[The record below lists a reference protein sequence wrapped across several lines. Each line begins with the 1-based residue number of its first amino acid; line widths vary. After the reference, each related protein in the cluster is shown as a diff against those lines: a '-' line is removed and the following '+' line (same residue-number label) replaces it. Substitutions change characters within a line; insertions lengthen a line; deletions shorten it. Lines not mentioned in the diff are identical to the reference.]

1 MSDNIKTVPNTGT
14 RADIINN
21 RGHHMST
28 ENKLEQ
34 VKTELA
40 DAIRVWYLRHAED
53 IAGNAGKD
61 AEFSQTYGDGGNV
74 GTWAGDLAAKVAAD
88 AGDMFSGS
96 AASVRLTKGI
106 QALAGRP
113 ATGGM
118 YIDQHAIRKLDET
131 YEIDDT
137 QRGDMLRLL
146 DSIKRGICADG
157 LADWAPI
164 KRAPG
169 TSDLAWA
176 VLRLAAQYLAE
187 GARFQGLA
195 FADVYK
201 TVGGLN
207 DFQQVADDAAK
218 TIEQAARGKIA
229 TDLNITAGPAAFKV
243 DDYQIAAD
251 FLADSLLSAGADIS
265 GPSGA

>member
-1 MSDNIKTVPNTGT
+1 MNDV
-14 RADIINN
+14 
-21 RGHHMST
+21 
-28 ENKLEQ
+28 NKLEQ

-53 IAGNAGKD
+53 IAGDAGKD
-61 AEFSQTYGDGGNV
+61 AEFSQTYDNGETV
-74 GTWAGDLAAKVAAD
+74 GTWAEGIAAKVAAD
-88 AGDMFSGS
+88 AGDFFSGT

-201 TVGGLN
+201 TVGGLK
-207 DFQQVADDAAK
+207 DFEQVAGDAAK

-229 TDLNITAGPAAFKV
+229 ADLNITAGPAAFKV
-243 DDYQIAAD
+243 DDGRRD
-251 FLADSLLSAGADIS
+251 
-265 GPSGA
+265 

>member
-1 MSDNIKTVPNTGT
+1 MNDV
-14 RADIINN
+14 
-21 RGHHMST
+21 
-28 ENKLEQ
+28 NKLEQ

-61 AEFSQTYGDGGNV
+61 AEFSQTYDNGETV
-74 GTWAGDLAAKVAAD
+74 GTWAEGIAAKVAAD
-88 AGDMFSGS
+88 AGDFFSGT
-96 AASVRLTKGI
+96 AASVRLTRGI

-118 YIDQHAIRKLDET
+118 YIDQHAIRKLEET

-137 QRGDMLRLL
+137 QRGDILRLL

-201 TVGGLN
+201 TVGGLK
-207 DFQQVADDAAK
+207 DFEQVAGDAAK

-229 TDLNITAGPAAFKV
+229 ADLNITAGPAAFKV
-243 DDYQIAAD
+243 DDGRRD
-251 FLADSLLSAGADIS
+251 
-265 GPSGA
+265 

>member
-1 MSDNIKTVPNTGT
+1 MNDV
-14 RADIINN
+14 
-21 RGHHMST
+21 
-28 ENKLEQ
+28 NKLEQ

-61 AEFSQTYGDGGNV
+61 AEFSQTYDNGETV
-74 GTWAGDLAAKVAAD
+74 GTWAEGIAAKVAAD
-88 AGDMFSGS
+88 AGDFFSGT
-96 AASVRLTKGI
+96 AASVMLTKGI

-118 YIDQHAIRKLDET
+118 YIDRHAIRKLDET

-201 TVGGLN
+201 TVGGLK
-207 DFQQVADDAAK
+207 DFEQVAGDAAK

-229 TDLNITAGPAAFKV
+229 ADLNITAGPAAFKV
-243 DDYQIAAD
+243 DDGRRD
-251 FLADSLLSAGADIS
+251 
-265 GPSGA
+265 

>member
-1 MSDNIKTVPNTGT
+1 MNDV
-14 RADIINN
+14 
-21 RGHHMST
+21 
-28 ENKLEQ
+28 NKLEQ

-61 AEFSQTYGDGGNV
+61 AEFSQTYDNGETV
-74 GTWAGDLAAKVAAD
+74 GTWAEGIAAKVAAD
-88 AGDMFSGS
+88 AGDFFSGT

-201 TVGGLN
+201 TVGGLK
-207 DFQQVADDAAK
+207 DFEQVAGDAAK

-229 TDLNITAGPAAFKV
+229 ADLNITAGPAAFKV
-243 DDYQIAAD
+243 DDGRRD
-251 FLADSLLSAGADIS
+251 
-265 GPSGA
+265 

>member
-1 MSDNIKTVPNTGT
+1 MNDV
-14 RADIINN
+14 
-21 RGHHMST
+21 
-28 ENKLEQ
+28 NKLEQ

-61 AEFSQTYGDGGNV
+61 AEFSQTYDNGETV

-88 AGDMFSGS
+88 AGDFFSGT
-96 AASVRLTKGI
+96 AASVKLTRGI

-118 YIDQHAIRKLDET
+118 YIDRHAIRKLDET

-201 TVGGLN
+201 TVGGLK
-207 DFQQVADDAAK
+207 DFQQVAGDAAK

-229 TDLNITAGPAAFKV
+229 ADLNITAGPAAFKV
-243 DDYQIAAD
+243 DYQIAAD
-251 FLADSLLSAGADIS
+251 FLADSLLSAGADIR
-265 GPSGA
+265 GPSGV

>member
-1 MSDNIKTVPNTGT
+1 MNDV
-14 RADIINN
+14 
-21 RGHHMST
+21 
-28 ENKLEQ
+28 NKLEQ

-61 AEFSQTYGDGGNV
+61 AEFSQTYDNGETV

-96 AASVRLTKGI
+96 AASVKLTRGI

-113 ATGGM
+113 ATGGV

-169 TSDLAWA
+169 TGDLAWA
-176 VLRLAAQYLAE
+176 LLRLIAQYLAE

-207 DFQQVADDAAK
+207 DFQQGADDAAK

-229 TDLNITAGPAAFKV
+229 ADLNITAGPAAFKV

>member
-1 MSDNIKTVPNTGT
+1 
-14 RADIINN
+14 
-21 RGHHMST
+21 MST

-61 AEFSQTYGDGGNV
+61 AEFSQTYDNGETV

-88 AGDMFSGS
+88 AGDFFSGT

-118 YIDQHAIRKLDET
+118 YIDRHAIRKLDET

-201 TVGGLN
+201 TAGGLK
-207 DFQQVADDAAK
+207 DFEQVAGDAAK

-229 TDLNITAGPAAFKV
+229 ADLNITAGPAAFKV
-243 DDYQIAAD
+243 DYQIAAD
-251 FLADSLLSAGADIS
+251 FLADSLLSAGADTR

>member
-1 MSDNIKTVPNTGT
+1 MNDV
-14 RADIINN
+14 
-21 RGHHMST
+21 
-28 ENKLEQ
+28 NKLEQ

-61 AEFSQTYGDGGNV
+61 AEFSQTYDNGETV
-74 GTWAGDLAAKVAAD
+74 STWAGDLAAKVAAD
-88 AGDMFSGS
+88 AGDFFSGT

-176 VLRLAAQYLAE
+176 LLRLIAQYLAE

-201 TVGGLN
+201 TVGGLK
-207 DFQQVADDAAK
+207 DFEQVAGDAAK
-218 TIEQAARGKIA
+218 TIEQAAREKIA
-229 TDLNITAGPAAFKV
+229 ADLNITAGPAAFKV

-265 GPSGA
+265 GPSGV

>member
-1 MSDNIKTVPNTGT
+1 MNDV
-14 RADIINN
+14 
-21 RGHHMST
+21 
-28 ENKLEQ
+28 NKLEQ

-61 AEFSQTYGDGGNV
+61 AEFSQTYDNGETV
-74 GTWAGDLAAKVAAD
+74 GTWAEGIAAKVAAD
-88 AGDMFSGS
+88 AGDFFSGT

-157 LADWAPI
+157 LAAWAPI

-201 TVGGLN
+201 TVGGLK
-207 DFQQVADDAAK
+207 DFEQVAGDAAK

-229 TDLNITAGPAAFKV
+229 ADLNITAGPAAFKV
-243 DDYQIAAD
+243 DDGRRD
-251 FLADSLLSAGADIS
+251 
-265 GPSGA
+265 

>member
-1 MSDNIKTVPNTGT
+1 MNDV
-14 RADIINN
+14 
-21 RGHHMST
+21 
-28 ENKLEQ
+28 NKLEQ

-53 IAGNAGKD
+53 IAGDAGKD
-61 AEFSQTYGDGGNV
+61 AEFSQTYDGNGETV
-74 GTWAGDLAAKVAAD
+74 STWAEGIAAKVAAD

-96 AASVRLTKGI
+96 AASVRLTRGI

-113 ATGGM
+113 ATGGV

-229 TDLNITAGPAAFKV
+229 ADLNITAGPAAFKV

-251 FLADSLLSAGADIS
+251 FLADSLLSAGADIR
-265 GPSGA
+265 GPSGV

>member
-1 MSDNIKTVPNTGT
+1 
-14 RADIINN
+14 
-21 RGHHMST
+21 MST

-61 AEFSQTYGDGGNV
+61 AEFSQTYDNGETV

-88 AGDMFSGS
+88 AGDFFSGT
-96 AASVRLTKGI
+96 AASVKLTRGI

-164 KRAPG
+164 ERANG
-169 TSDLAWA
+169 TGDLAWA
-176 VLRLAAQYLAE
+176 LLRLIAQYLAE

-229 TDLNITAGPAAFKV
+229 ADLNITAGPAAFKV

-251 FLADSLLSAGADIS
+251 FLADSLLSAGADTRR
-265 GPSGA
+265 PSGV

>member
-1 MSDNIKTVPNTGT
+1 MNDV
-14 RADIINN
+14 
-21 RGHHMST
+21 
-28 ENKLEQ
+28 NKLEQ

-61 AEFSQTYGDGGNV
+61 AEFSQTYDNGETV
-74 GTWAGDLAAKVAAD
+74 GTWAEGIAAKVAAD
-88 AGDMFSGS
+88 AGDFFSGT

-118 YIDQHAIRKLDET
+118 YIDRHAIRKLDET

-157 LADWAPI
+157 LADWAQI

-201 TVGGLN
+201 TVGGLK
-207 DFQQVADDAAK
+207 DFEQVAGDAAK

-229 TDLNITAGPAAFKV
+229 ADLNITAGPAAFKV
-243 DDYQIAAD
+243 DDGRRD
-251 FLADSLLSAGADIS
+251 
-265 GPSGA
+265 

>member
-1 MSDNIKTVPNTGT
+1 
-14 RADIINN
+14 
-21 RGHHMST
+21 MST

-61 AEFSQTYGDGGNV
+61 AEFSQTYDNGETV

-88 AGDMFSGS
+88 AGDFFSGT

-118 YIDQHAIRKLDET
+118 YIDRHAIRKLDET

-164 KRAPG
+164 ERANG
-169 TSDLAWA
+169 TGDLAWA
-176 VLRLAAQYLAE
+176 LLRLIAQYLAE

-207 DFQQVADDAAK
+207 DFQQVAGDAAK

-229 TDLNITAGPAAFKV
+229 ADLNITAGPAAFKV
-243 DDYQIAAD
+243 DYQIAAD
-251 FLADSLLSAGADIS
+251 FLADSLLSAGADTR

>member
-1 MSDNIKTVPNTGT
+1 MNDV
-14 RADIINN
+14 
-21 RGHHMST
+21 
-28 ENKLEQ
+28 NKLEQ

-61 AEFSQTYGDGGNV
+61 AEFSQTYDNGETV
-74 GTWAGDLAAKVAAD
+74 GTWAEGIAAKVAAD
-88 AGDMFSGS
+88 AGDFFSGT

-118 YIDQHAIRKLDET
+118 YIDRHAIRKLDET

-201 TVGGLN
+201 TVGGLK
-207 DFQQVADDAAK
+207 DFEQVAGDAAK

-229 TDLNITAGPAAFKV
+229 ADLNITAGPAAFKV
-243 DDYQIAAD
+243 DDGHRD
-251 FLADSLLSAGADIS
+251 
-265 GPSGA
+265 

>member
-1 MSDNIKTVPNTGT
+1 MNDV
-14 RADIINN
+14 
-21 RGHHMST
+21 
-28 ENKLEQ
+28 NKLEQ

-61 AEFSQTYGDGGNV
+61 AEFSQTYDNGETV
-74 GTWAGDLAAKVAAD
+74 GTWAEGIAAKVAAD
-88 AGDMFSGS
+88 AGDFFSGT

-118 YIDQHAIRKLDET
+118 YIDRHAIRKLDET

-157 LADWAPI
+157 LAAWAPI

-201 TVGGLN
+201 TVGGLK
-207 DFQQVADDAAK
+207 DFEQVAGDAAK

-229 TDLNITAGPAAFKV
+229 ADLNITAGPAAFKV
-243 DDYQIAAD
+243 DDGRRD
-251 FLADSLLSAGADIS
+251 
-265 GPSGA
+265 

>member
-1 MSDNIKTVPNTGT
+1 
-14 RADIINN
+14 
-21 RGHHMST
+21 MST

-61 AEFSQTYGDGGNV
+61 AEFSQTYDNGETV

-88 AGDMFSGS
+88 AGDFFSGT

-118 YIDQHAIRKLDET
+118 YIDPHAIRKLDET

-201 TVGGLN
+201 TVGGLK
-207 DFQQVADDAAK
+207 DFEQVAGDAAK

-229 TDLNITAGPAAFKV
+229 ADLNITAGPAAFKV
-243 DDYQIAAD
+243 DDGRRD
-251 FLADSLLSAGADIS
+251 
-265 GPSGA
+265 

>member
-1 MSDNIKTVPNTGT
+1 
-14 RADIINN
+14 
-21 RGHHMST
+21 MST

-61 AEFSQTYGDGGNV
+61 AEFSQTYDGNGETV
-74 GTWAGDLAAKVAAD
+74 STWAGDLAAKVAAD
-88 AGDMFSGS
+88 AGDFFSGT

-118 YIDQHAIRKLDET
+118 YIDQHAIRKLET

-157 LADWAPI
+157 LADWAPVE
-164 KRAPG
+164 RANG
-169 TSDLAWA
+169 TGDLAWA
-176 VLRLAAQYLAE
+176 LLRLAAQYLAE

-201 TVGGLN
+201 TVGGLK
-207 DFQQVADDAAK
+207 DFEQVAGDAAK

-229 TDLNITAGPAAFKV
+229 ADLNITAGPAAFKV
-243 DDYQIAAD
+243 DDGRRD
-251 FLADSLLSAGADIS
+251 
-265 GPSGA
+265 

>member
-1 MSDNIKTVPNTGT
+1 MNDV
-14 RADIINN
+14 
-21 RGHHMST
+21 
-28 ENKLEQ
+28 NKLEQ

-61 AEFSQTYGDGGNV
+61 AEFSQTYDNGETV

-88 AGDMFSGS
+88 AGDFFSGT

-201 TVGGLN
+201 TVGGLK
-207 DFQQVADDAAK
+207 DFEQVAGDAAR
-218 TIEQAARGKIA
+218 EKIA
-229 TDLNITAGPAAFKV
+229 ADLNITAGPAAFKV
-243 DDYQIAAD
+243 DDGHRD
-251 FLADSLLSAGADIS
+251 
-265 GPSGA
+265 